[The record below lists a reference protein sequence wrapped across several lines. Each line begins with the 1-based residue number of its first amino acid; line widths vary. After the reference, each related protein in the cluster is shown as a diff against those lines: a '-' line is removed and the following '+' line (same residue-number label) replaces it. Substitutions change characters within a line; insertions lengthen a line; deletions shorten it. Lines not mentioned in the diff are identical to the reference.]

1 MVVRYGRDMI
11 ETYATSAELAAAAA
25 AAATGALEA
34 ALDERGAAS
43 LVGTGGRSPA
53 PVYDLMA
60 QAKLDWRR
68 IAVTLS
74 DDRFVPVDSPDSNE
88 RLLRERLLT
97 GPAAAARFVPISTA
111 ADSVEAA
118 AEKVEADVRAMAPY
132 DVMLLGM
139 GEDGHVASLIPGSPV
154 LDLGMDPHGT
164 RFCLGIPAGVGSPPL
179 ARVTMTMPALLQARL
194 ILVLISGAKKRDIV
208 EKGNGLP
215 VHALLEQAKAPVRVL
230 WTP

>member
-1 MVVRYGRDMI
+1 MVLRYGRDMI

-53 PVYDLMA
+53 PVYDLLA

-139 GEDGHVASLIPGSPV
+139 GEDGHVASLIPGSPA
-154 LDLGMDPHGT
+154 LDLGMDPRGT
-164 RFCLGIPAGVGSPPL
+164 RFCLGIPAGVGSPPV

-215 VHALLEQAKAPVRVL
+215 VHALLRQAQAPVRVL
-230 WTP
+230 WNP

>member
-1 MVVRYGRDMI
+1 MVLRYGRDMI

-53 PVYDLMA
+53 PVYDLLA

-88 RLLRERLLT
+88 RLLRQRLLT

-139 GEDGHVASLIPGSPV
+139 GEDGHVASLIPGSPA
-154 LDLGMDPHGT
+154 LDLGMDPRGT

>member
-1 MVVRYGRDMI
+1 MI
-11 ETYATSAELAAAAA
+11 ESYATSAALAAAAA
-25 AAATGALEA
+25 AATTQALEA
-34 ALDERGAAS
+34 ALAERGAAS

-53 PVYDLMA
+53 PVYDLLA
-60 QAKLDWRR
+60 QAELDWSR

-74 DDRFVPVDSPDSNE
+74 DDRFVSAESPDSNE
-88 RLLRERLLT
+88 RLVRERLLT

-111 ADSVEAA
+111 ADTVEAA
-118 AEKVEADVRAMAPY
+118 ADKVEADVRAMAPY

-154 LDLGMDPHGT
+154 LDLGMDPRGT
-164 RFCLGIPAGVGSPPL
+164 RFCLGIPAGVGSPPI
-179 ARVTMTMPALLQARL
+179 ARVTMTVPALLQARL

-215 VHALLEQAKAPVRVL
+215 VHALLRQAKAPVRVL

>member
-1 MVVRYGRDMI
+1 MLRYGRTMI
-11 ETYATSAELAAAAA
+11 ESYATAAELAAAAA
-25 AAATGALEA
+25 AATTEALAGALA
-34 ALDERGAAS
+34 QRGAAS

-53 PVYDLMA
+53 PVYDLLA
-60 QAKLDWRR
+60 QAELDWSR

-74 DDRFVPVDSPDSNE
+74 DDRFVPVASPDSNE
-88 RLLRERLLT
+88 RLVRERLLT
-97 GPAAAARFVPISTA
+97 GPAAAARFVPISVA

-118 AEKVEADVRAMAPY
+118 ADKVEADVRAMAPY

-139 GEDGHVASLIPGSPV
+139 GEDGHVASLIPGSPA
-154 LDLGMDPHGT
+154 LDLGMDPRGT